1 MQAGGERTRAEP
13 YQALVRSDRRKNA
26 SLRAVYLEDLM
37 ELYIKAVSSMLV
49 AKHRNRD
56 LTLWLVFELNGLIL
70 C

>member
-1 MQAGGERTRAEP
+1 
-13 YQALVRSDRRKNA
+13 
-26 SLRAVYLEDLM
+26 M

-49 AKHRNRD
+49 TKYRNGD